1 MSVQGSSIIDNFS
14 DFLYTTQPGIISD
27 VYADTRRVLIQQRL
41 DGINN
46 KEKITNFLDDNIKKS
61 KEIEKEIQGMI
72 YDFQTTANEKKKTPI
87 IRNRFPYG
95 ETVIYTTKKD
105 PDDKLDSILDTKIDQ
120 LTLSGIAFARLCKTL
135 LPKNYKE
142 GDTDILRDIF
152 GSIADYPIIDKQ
164 SNGMMSINHLF
175 MLFDEFYMNYNTYQ
189 SGSNKRFR
197 YDGTGINKKK
207 FFDRFLEISS
217 LQIEN
222 KEPFN
227 DKYFKTD
234 IENIYEF
241 NPDLWYADF
250 NIEEF
255 NKIFNENGKDYM
267 TDSYGGF
274 FKAPALNILI
284 EKAGAFGTPR
294 SATSGPEITTFDP
307 NTGMYD
313 IKVDGIFSNKEKVF
327 CLLFQEESSSPKNI
341 LYNYRFPTKTQSA
354 YEDSQKVLLY
364 LYNTKSTRPLTSPN
378 STITFKFPIIVK
390 NTKWITG
397 SATISPGLKTQSA
410 GGKKKSKG
418 GSITN
423 LFDPSS
429 TPTFLAKRIPKKFN
443 PVIFEKSIRRFQREN
458 DKYKLSD
465 LCDKII
471 KSSDLPIFYHD
482 LKQKLGAQNISYE
495 ELRYLFHWS
504 SIYTTYKKLLIHFF
518 SNIAVCYK
526 YYSSVI
532 VEKEIKDSKNIN
544 KYELIK
550 MPAYIDKLIVQIEKI
565 KQRLNFNL
573 LEIGQ
578 PNNFRNLFVG
588 FDIMNQGETFN
599 NAATGKPF
607 PPNITEDR
615 FFKNYFLLAI
625 SPNDFKTFLQLF
637 CLNYNISFGGIPIT
651 LSTEGFNKNIKD
663 CFIFFLRYRFLGN
676 KNLIELLELYK
687 TQQEQKVPEEKI
699 ERISTI
705 VTDKFEKITEKA
717 SIFALESMNNYKIII
732 MQTIA
737 FGIKSYI
744 TLLRD
749 IFSNLSS
756 PSKSTSRIVS
766 KKKNSSIDSI
776 ENMQKVG
783 EFKLT
788 IYKIIQQIKK
798 KDGYDQNLYLFLYGQ
813 LFQFI
818 YRVDQLVNAKINMTP
833 EQFKEIF
840 ADFGID
846 FNMSDD
852 DIETKSKQITEILT
866 DKNKSIKL
874 KERFFGLFKPKV
886 ETLKNNAK
894 KLITTSYDPEALKA
908 QWWVDIE
915 KKYLR
920 ISGYRKLFVIA
931 IQPVINA
938 GKFSK
943 LNVWLI
949 DVFATA
955 QSSTKPTVRNMGIK
969 TIEEVDKNGV
979 VIKEYYGDNN
989 LIMLNPWMRTMRE
1002 FKGDF
1007 QKWFTKDTKWWS
1019 NPSGWKKSLQ
1029 TFFHN
1034 KSKKLQKSQIGSLF
1048 AEYLGIRKQ
1057 KDDDDSGFKNSELI
1071 MRLIQ
1076 GKLDSYVQN
1085 NNNKSNK
1092 IKPAILMG
1100 YDEDQLKSILIKH
1113 IDAMK
1118 KGNRFA
1124 KNTNSYNDWQL
1135 YIIQEKDY
1143 SSVESFRLWAFN
1155 LLMSKPWVFNEE
1167 NMKNKYSIP
1176 ISNFRKMQVPFKN
1189 FFTKIGDFGV
1199 SADLLEFF
1207 KLITAEKFKEITTSN
1222 NNRKNWLAILKEN
1235 KNFITQTELSELE
1248 MPRETGDVE
1257 IASGISLKFTKFASN
1272 AFNTNSTVSRVP
1284 SSVPTSHSFALRR
1297 DVGSSSNSNSGSS
1310 RSSGRSNGSNLDSM
1324 SSRISG
1330 SSTGSRAK
1338 PLIYSNSNNDDSGIP
1353 RRGTEFRYTRFVT
1366 PEVSGSNTNDGGRRA
1381 IPSSASSRAPSRPPS
1396 PSRVSS
1402 SRTSNINSNSSY
1414 KTTGSHRI
1422 NSADVL
1428 VSMRREPLYNNF
1440 LTKLKGDSAK
1450 LQLFTPPYVKT
1461 NAKNEVLIA
1470 IYYDVKTEEIFRI
1483 FYAVDAKKFYF
1494 KDDDL
1499 ESDYAYLINGTQTV
1513 VHDGATTNTYNF
1525 QTNGVI
1531 KLKVEKRDEATET
1544 FLLVNDNGYFWEKQ
1558 A

>member
-1 MSVQGSSIIDNFS
+1 MSVQGSGIIDNFS
-14 DFLYTTQPGIISD
+14 DFLYTAQPGIISD

-41 DGINN
+41 DGISN
-46 KEKITNFLDDNIKKS
+46 EETITKFLNENIDKS

-72 YDFQTTANEKKKTPI
+72 YDFQTTANEKKKPPI

-95 ETVIYTTKKD
+95 ETVIYTRTRD
-105 PDDKLDSILDTKIDQ
+105 PEDKLDSILETKIDQ

-175 MLFDEFYMNYNTYQ
+175 MLFDEFYMNFNTYQ
-189 SGSNKRFR
+189 SGSNKQFR
-197 YDGTGINKKK
+197 DDGTGINKQK

-217 LQIEN
+217 LQFDY

-234 IENIYEF
+234 IDDIYEF

-255 NKIFNENGKDYM
+255 NKIFNEKGNDYI

-274 FKAPALNILI
+274 FKAPALYDMQSAPITSTI
-284 EKAGAFGTPR
+284 TGRTGFGARMQTIPGT
-294 SATSGPEITTFDP
+294 EIKDFNA
-307 NTGMYD
+307 NTGMYVLRTD
-313 IKVDGIFSNKEKVF
+313 AVLSEKKKVF
-327 CLLFQEESSSPKNI
+327 CLLFQETKN
-341 LYNYRFPTKTQSA
+341 LGNFFNNYTFPTKTQT
-354 YEDSQKVLLY
+354 DLIPSQKVLSI
-364 LYNTKSTRPLTSPN
+364 LYNSKPEAYKPILNPGPN
-378 STITFKFPIIVK
+378 LGSNFSIDANKQY
-390 NTKWITG
+390 ITG
-397 SATISPGLKTQSA
+397 GALIDSRVPQQSA
-410 GGKKKSKG
+410 GGKKKLKG
-418 GSITN
+418 GTVQN
-423 LFDPSS
+423 LFADP
-429 TPTFLAKRIPKKFN
+429 TPTIQAKRTPKKFN

-458 DKYKLSD
+458 DKYELSD

-471 KSSDLPIFYHD
+471 NSSNSPIIYHD
-482 LKQKLGAQNISYE
+482 LKQKLGDQNISYE

-544 KYELIK
+544 KFELIK
-550 MPAYIDKLIVQIEKI
+550 MPGNIDKLIVQIDKI
-565 KQRLNFNL
+565 KQKLNFNL
-573 LEIGQ
+573 LEIGIDTDL
-578 PNNFRNLFVG
+578 RNLFVG

-651 LSTEGFNKNIKD
+651 LSTEEFNKNIKD

-687 TQQEQKVPEEKI
+687 TQEEQKVPKEKI

-705 VTDKFEKITEKA
+705 VTDKFVKITEKA
-717 SIFALESMNNYKIII
+717 SSFAPESMNQYKIII

-766 KKKNSSIDSI
+766 KKRNSSIDSI
-776 ENMQKVG
+776 ENMKKVG

-788 IYKIIQQIKK
+788 IYKIIQQLKK
-798 KDGYDQNLYLFLYGQ
+798 AGYDQNLYLFLYGQ

-846 FNMSDD
+846 FNMSEDE
-852 DIETKSKQITEILT
+852 IETKSKKITEILT
-866 DKNKSIKL
+866 DKDKSIKL

-908 QWWVDIE
+908 QWWVNIE
-915 KKYLR
+915 KKYLKV
-920 ISGYRKLFVIA
+920 SGNRKLFVIA

-938 GKFSK
+938 GKLSR

-1002 FKGDF
+1002 FKGSF
-1007 QKWFTKDTKWWS
+1007 QKWFTKDPTWGKDIT
-1019 NPSGWKKSLQ
+1019 GKKRTWLRN
-1029 TFFHN
+1029 FFQSKN
-1034 KSKKLQKSQIGSLF
+1034 KSKRLQKSHIGSLF

-1057 KDDDDSGFKNSELI
+1057 KDDDDSGFKNSEII

-1085 NNNKSNK
+1085 NSNKSEK

-1100 YDEDQLKSILIKH
+1100 YNENQLISILIKH
-1113 IDAMK
+1113 IKAMNR
-1118 KGNRFA
+1118 GNRFA
-1124 KNTNSYNDWQL
+1124 RDTNSYNDWQL
-1135 YIIQEKDY
+1135 YLIQEKDY
-1143 SSVESFRLWAFN
+1143 SSVESFRMWAFN
-1155 LLMSKPWVFNEE
+1155 LLMSKPWVFNDE

-1207 KLITAEKFKEITTSN
+1207 KLITDEKFKEITPSN
-1222 NNRKNWLAILKEN
+1222 NNKKNWVAMLKEN

-1248 MPRETGDVE
+1248 MPRETIDVE
-1257 IASGISLKFTKFASN
+1257 IATGVNKKFARLAKN
-1272 AFNTNSTVSRVP
+1272 TFNTTSTVSRVP
-1284 SSVPTSHSFALRR
+1284 SSVPSSRRFGGPRR
-1297 DVGSSSNSNSGSS
+1297 DVVLSSSSSSNNSGLY
-1310 RSSGRSNGSNLDSM
+1310 RSFRSDESGSNLDSVRVSLGSPIGRRRSPIGRRRSPTGRPGSRPYTPLYSNNNNRRSINSHSS
-1324 SSRISG
+1324 SSRRG
-1330 SSTGSRAK
+1330 SVRSLSSRNSS
-1338 PLIYSNSNNDDSGIP
+1338 YSSNND
-1353 RRGTEFRYTRFVT
+1353 
-1366 PEVSGSNTNDGGRRA
+1366 GSR
-1381 IPSSASSRAPSRPPS
+1381 
-1396 PSRVSS
+1396 
-1402 SRTSNINSNSSY
+1402 
-1414 KTTGSHRI
+1414 RI
-1422 NSADVL
+1422 NSEPVMQL
-1428 VSMRREPLYNNF
+1428 MRRDPLYENF
-1440 LTKLKGDSAK
+1440 LIKLKSSHK
-1450 LQLFTPPYVKT
+1450 LELSIPLPPTVKI
-1461 NAKNEVLIA
+1461 NKDNEVLIA
-1470 IYYDVKTEEIFRI
+1470 IYYDVDTREIFRI
-1483 FYAVDAKKFYF
+1483 FYALDDECFF
-1494 KDDDL
+1494 CKDDRIGN
-1499 ESDYAYLINGTQTV
+1499 AYEIMDTQTV
-1513 VHDGATTNTYNF
+1513 FRSSDGTTYTYNF

-1531 KLKVEKRDEATET
+1531 KLKIENSDKATKT
-1544 FLLVNDNGYFWEKQ
+1544 FLLVNDNGYSWEHKKKND
-1558 A
+1558 